1 MFDSKYYTRISEV
14 NYKQVA
20 YHYFLSNGANGVKI
34 KPDDIVKLQDAIAR
48 DVESISFVEKYA
60 RETGGSKKALEK
72 IKNGVGAKI

>member
-1 MFDSKYYTRISEV
+1 MLKDVNGKGNTDSIISR
-14 NYKQVA
+14 
-20 YHYFLSNGANGVKI
+20 L
-34 KPDDIVKLQDAIAR
+34 KPDDIEKLQDAIAR